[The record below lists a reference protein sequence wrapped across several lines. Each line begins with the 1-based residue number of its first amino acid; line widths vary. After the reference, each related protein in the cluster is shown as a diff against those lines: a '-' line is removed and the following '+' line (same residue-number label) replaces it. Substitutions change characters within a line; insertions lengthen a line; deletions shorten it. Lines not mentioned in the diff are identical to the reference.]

1 VLVIGR
7 GDEHLGRGDEHLGRG
22 GRGNEHLGR
31 GGRGNE
37 HLGRGGRGVRGDE
50 QISLDFRNNHPHA
63 RFQERI
69 VEKWV
74 GWLAK
79 DLALK

>member
-1 VLVIGR
+1 LINIYHKTSLVIGR
-7 GDEHLGRGDEHLGRG
+7 GDEHLDRGA
-22 GRGNEHLGR
+22 RGNEHLGR
-31 GGRGNE
+31 GG
-37 HLGRGGRGVRGDE
+37 RGDE

-74 GWLAK
+74 GWSAK
-79 DLALK
+79 DLTLKQQFKN

>member
-1 VLVIGR
+1 MTSIWAEVTSIWAEVA
-7 GDEHLGRGDEHLGRG
+7 E
-22 GRGNEHLGR
+22 
-31 GGRGNE
+31 
-37 HLGRGGRGVRGDE
+37 VTSRGDE

-69 VEKWV
+69 VEKRV

>member
-1 VLVIGR
+1 
-7 GDEHLGRGDEHLGRG
+7 LGRG

-31 GGRGNE
+31 GGRVNE
-37 HLGRGGRGVRGDE
+37 HLGRGGRGDE

-63 RFQERI
+63 RFQDRI
-69 VEKWV
+69 VKKLV

>member
-1 VLVIGR
+1 
-7 GDEHLGRGDEHLGRG
+7 LGRGERGDKHLG
-22 GRGNEHLGR
+22 
-31 GGRGNE
+31 
-37 HLGRGGRGVRGDE
+37 RGDE

>member
-1 VLVIGR
+1 
-7 GDEHLGRGDEHLGRG
+7 LGRGS
-22 GRGNEHLGR
+22 RGNEHLGR
-31 GGRGNE
+31 DG
-37 HLGRGGRGVRGDE
+37 RGDE
-50 QISLDFRNNHPHA
+50 QISLDFRNNHPHT

-79 DLALK
+79 DLALKYKFKN

>member
-1 VLVIGR
+1 
-7 GDEHLGRGDEHLGRG
+7 LGRG

-31 GGRGNE
+31 GG
-37 HLGRGGRGVRGDE
+37 RGDE

-63 RFQERI
+63 RFQEKI